1 MKWTW
6 NRQPLCSEQCESVC
20 RVCCALWSTRWTRWN
35 NSSWT
40 FQSSLHAVC
49 HRFSIIPLFAKSSF
63 LEPLKWKTN
72 FGVVFLG
79 FFFFRLKCFLND
91 PWTKFR
97 SDSRHG
103 IPSYHSR
110 AQQYIGDAHSIDLM
124 AWRRP
129 ALCSRNVT
137 IRIRSDHVWRQTIIL
152 PLWKCYKLL

>member
-49 HRFSIIPLFAKSSF
+49 HRFSIISLFAKSSF

-79 FFFFRLKCFLND
+79 FFLSSKVFLKRPLNKVQIWLQAWDSVLSQPSTTVYRWRAFNRPHGLKKTSIMQSKRYD
-91 PWTKFR
+91 PHPKWPCLET
-97 SDSRHG
+97 
-103 IPSYHSR
+103 
-110 AQQYIGDAHSIDLM
+110 
-124 AWRRP
+124 
-129 ALCSRNVT
+129 N
-137 IRIRSDHVWRQTIIL
+137 DHTS
-152 PLWKCYKLL
+152 PLKML